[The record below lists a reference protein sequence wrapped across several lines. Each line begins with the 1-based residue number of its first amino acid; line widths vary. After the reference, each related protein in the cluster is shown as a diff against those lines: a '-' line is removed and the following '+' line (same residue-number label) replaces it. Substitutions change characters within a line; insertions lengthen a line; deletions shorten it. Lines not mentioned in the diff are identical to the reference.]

1 MTQSPTP
8 SFACRKFAARTLA
21 SAKSRSI
28 AQLAIA
34 LILCGIC
41 SSEVFGVQP
50 AELVAGIVSRS
61 KAVASG
67 RITYTF
73 KSESFVGERALRPV
87 SVPETTTSFSDSSWA
102 ERSKSSHLVQINH
115 DGYFLEF
122 VRTPQR
128 DGSVRPGAILYPQ
141 RALESRKEL
150 NAPPLFAGSFWQ
162 RGQLRYIEKHAGEFR
177 VTGSSTVNA
186 IPVVALELAVAAE
199 NYRDAFQIV
208 LPALKS
214 GGTIR
219 LYVAP
224 QLGFVLPRVEFLTPS
239 RQVAQSY
246 DSVDFTE
253 VAPGIHFPQR
263 LWTQTHAAGGS
274 ARYRAEFTT
283 RCEFINQPVPEEDF
297 IVELPL
303 GTRVQDAREPGDV
316 IKFELTEPS
325 TSSMLPSLT
334 SASESG
340 LSGRFMDRWRNA
352 VIVGFLIG
360 TVASIS
366 FLLAGRNE
374 RYRSESSTSV
384 ASAFR
389 RA

>member
-1 MTQSPTP
+1 MTQPLTP
-8 SFACRKFAARTLA
+8 SFACHRSATRTLA
-21 SAKSRSI
+21 SLKPRSI
-28 AQLAIA
+28 ALLATSM
-34 LILCGIC
+34 ILCAMC
-41 SSEVFGVQP
+41 SSNVFGMQP

-61 KAVASG
+61 RAIASG

-87 SVPETTTSFSDSSWA
+87 LVPETTTSFSDSSWA
-102 ERSKSSHLVQINH
+102 ERCKSSHLVQINH

-122 VRTPQR
+122 VRTPQH

-141 RALESRKEL
+141 RSLESRNEL
-150 NAPPLFAGSFWQ
+150 NAPPLFAGSFWN
-162 RGQLRYIEKHAGEFR
+162 REQLRYIEKHAGDFQIA
-177 VTGSSTVNA
+177 GSSTVNA
-186 IPVVALELAVAAE
+186 IPVVTLELAVAAE
-199 NYRDAFQIV
+199 SHRDAFHIL

-214 GGTIR
+214 GGIIR

-224 QLGFVLPRVEFLTPS
+224 QLGFVLPRIEFVTTS

-246 DSVDFTE
+246 DSVDFSE

-263 LWTQTHAAGGS
+263 LWTQTHAAGGA
-274 ARYRAEFTT
+274 ARYRGEFTV
-283 RCEFINQPVPEEDF
+283 RCELINQSVPQEDF
-297 IVELPL
+297 VVELPV

-325 TSSMLPSLT
+325 SSPMLPSLT

-340 LSGRFMDRWRNA
+340 PPVQFMDRWRNA
-352 VIVGFLIG
+352 VIVGIVVG

-374 RYRSESSTSV
+374 RYHGGSSKS
-384 ASAFR
+384 APRAFR
-389 RA
+389 RT